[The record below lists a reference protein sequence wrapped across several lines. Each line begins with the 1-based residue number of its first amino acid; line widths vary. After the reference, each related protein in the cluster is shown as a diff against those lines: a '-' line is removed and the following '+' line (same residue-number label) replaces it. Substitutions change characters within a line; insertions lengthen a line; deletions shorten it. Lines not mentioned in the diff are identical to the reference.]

1 MAAPGKQVINVMGDA
16 AFGTVGLDIET
27 AVRSEIPILTIIL
40 NNSTMAIY
48 PDSRFPY
55 SVEKYNITGLSG
67 KFSEVAQAL
76 GAYAEK
82 VVDPIDIIPAI
93 QRGLDVTQ
101 TGRPAVLEFIT
112 KEEGE
117 YSKFQF
123 R

>member
-27 AVRSEIPILTIIL
+27 AVRAEIPILTIIL

-55 SVEKYNITGLSG
+55 SVEKYNIKGLSG
-67 KFSEVAQAL
+67 QFSEVAQAL

-112 KEEGE
+112 KEEG
-117 YSKFQF
+117 
-123 R
+123 